1 MNRFPHDSHSP
12 TSIPSSPVE
21 NRRVAPHF
29 RHGRPRGA
37 SASNLSGRSRSRSNF
52 GSRSSFGASRWGTKT
67 VVISQ
72 SAQTASSEPFLPSRN
87 ARGAPHSSH
96 SGPPSTPAI
105 ATAPGSAG
113 DVAPEGPRAR
123 REETVV
129 PSTNANSFEHDGQVP
144 VRRCTSRSS
153 KSIEVPQ
160 SGQEPV
166 MVDPR
171 RKEPAPSLHPP
182 AVSRGRLHRRRRVRF
197 SVLRVRGSAS
207 RLGGR
212 SSRPSRVPRCG

>member
-52 GSRSSFGASRWGTKT
+52 GASRWGTKT

-72 SAQTASSEPFLPSRN
+72 SAQIASSVPFWPSRN

-96 SGPPSTPAI
+96 SGPPSAPAVR
-105 ATAPGSAG
+105 TAPASEPG
-113 DVAPEGPRAR
+113 APSDGPGVS

-129 PSTNANSFEHDGQVP
+129 PSTKANSFEQDGQVP

-153 KSIEVPQ
+153 NSIEVPQ
-160 SGQEPV
+160 SGQELL
-166 MVDPR
+166 MVGPR

-182 AVSRGRLHRRRRVRF
+182 AVSRGRIPRRRLVR
-197 SVLRVRGSAS
+197 SSAPRVRGSAS
-207 RLGGR
+207 RPDGR
-212 SSRPSRVPRCG
+212 SLRRSPVLRCG